1 MKQKGYF
8 NELKKDSNKFP
19 TVDIM
24 YRNTSYRREQEER
37 DFVEKIQLMIDKG
50 QTICFHSG

>member
-8 NELKKDSNKFP
+8 NELKKDSKKFP

-37 DFVEKIQLMIDKG
+37 EFKEKIRLMIDKG
-50 QTICFHSG
+50 QTICFYSG